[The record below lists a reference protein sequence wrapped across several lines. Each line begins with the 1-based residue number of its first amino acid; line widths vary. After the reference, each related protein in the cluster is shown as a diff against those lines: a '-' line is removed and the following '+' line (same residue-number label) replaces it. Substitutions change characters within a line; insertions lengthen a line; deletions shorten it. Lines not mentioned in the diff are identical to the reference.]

1 MSKKQAARPNI
12 LFILTDDQRFD
23 TIRALGNQVIH
34 TPNLDRLVQQGTA
47 FSQAHIPCGMAGAV
61 CMPSRAMIHTGRQL
75 FSLEKEGQE
84 IPPEHSLLG
93 QWLQEAG
100 YHTFGSGKWH
110 NGPAAFARSFNSGG
124 SIFFGGM
131 WDHWNVPV
139 CDYDPSG
146 RYDRAKPFIS
156 NPFAQ
161 NKISWLPCDRISPGR
176 HSTEL
181 ISQTAIDFLENYQL
195 EQPFFLYSAFLA
207 PHDPRSMPSQFL
219 DLYDP
224 DQIKLPDNFLPQHPF
239 DFGVS
244 GIRDELL
251 AASPRQEKEIRQH
264 LWEYYAMISHLDY
277 EIGRMIDALA
287 RTGRLEDTIIILAG
301 DNGLALGQHGLMG
314 KQNCYEHSVRVP
326 LIFAGPGITKNKLCC
341 EYVYLLDI
349 FPTICQLLD
358 LPCPASVEGQSLLP
372 LLQGQPGGRKELYF
386 AYTDLVRAVKDQ
398 RYKLVE
404 YSGPARRTQLFDLD
418 ADPAEL
424 NNLADQAG
432 FAGTVAALRQK
443 MAGLRDNWQD
453 KSHPLGQAFWQAV
466 DF

>member
-1 MSKKQAARPNI
+1 MPAKQTNRPNI

-23 TIRALGNQVIH
+23 TIQALGNQEII
-34 TPNLDRLVQQGTA
+34 TPNLDRLVRQGTA
-47 FSQAHIPCGMAGAV
+47 FTNAHIPCGTSGAV
-61 CMPSRAMIHTGRQL
+61 CMPSRAMIHSGRRL
-75 FSLEKEGQE
+75 FSLDREGQE

-100 YHTFGSGKWH
+100 YHSFGSGKWH
-110 NGPAAFARSFNSGG
+110 NGPAAFARSFNDGG

-146 RYDRAKPFIS
+146 RYDKAKPFIS

-161 NKISWLPCDRISPGR
+161 NKISWLPCDRINVGR

-181 ISQTAIDFLENYQL
+181 ISQTAIDFLETYQQ

-207 PHDPRSMPSQFL
+207 PHDPRSMPKQFL

-224 DQIKLPDNFLPQHPF
+224 AQIKLPANFMAQHPF
-239 DFGVS
+239 DFGIS
-244 GIRDELL
+244 GIRDEIL
-251 AASPRQEKEIRQH
+251 AGSPRQEAEIRQH
-264 LWEYYAMISHLDY
+264 LCEYYAMISHLDY
-277 EIGRMIDALA
+277 EIGRMLDCLA
-287 RTGRLEDTIIILAG
+287 RTGRLSDTIIILAG

-326 LIFAGPGITKNKLCC
+326 LIFAGPGIMKNRLCH

-358 LPCPASVEGQSLLP
+358 LPCPASVEGEGLLP
-372 LLQGQPGGRKELYF
+372 LLLGQPGGRQELYF
-386 AYTDLVRAVKDQ
+386 AYTDLVRAVKAEG
-398 RYKLVE
+398 YKLLE
-404 YSGPARRTQLFDLD
+404 YATGPRQAQLYDLA

-424 NNLADQAG
+424 HNLAGQ
-432 FAGTVAALRQK
+432 TEYAATLASLRQK
-443 MAGLRDNWQD
+443 MIRLRDSWQD
-453 KSHPLGQAFWQAV
+453 QSHPLGRDFWQKVA
-466 DF
+466 F